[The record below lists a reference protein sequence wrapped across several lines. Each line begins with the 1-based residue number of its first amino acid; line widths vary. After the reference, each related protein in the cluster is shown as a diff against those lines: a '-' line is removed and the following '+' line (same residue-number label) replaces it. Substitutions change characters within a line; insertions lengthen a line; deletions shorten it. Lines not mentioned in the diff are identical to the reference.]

1 MATVYRRGKQLDNAF
16 HEVPAEKEERDQS
29 TLGSSNRYPKA
40 FNDISQTNTSTIASY
55 IQSMKIEINLSDHY
69 RKDIMILLCKFS
81 KHNNNK
87 LFRDLTRQE
96 ILAFLNSFAKS
107 QESDPFTSGLERTTY
122 TKNICKGS
130 SNGYTFL
137 TSNRLKD
144 QNQLLLRIFLN

>member
-96 ILAFLNSFAKS
+96 ILAGIRSFSQVDWNVQLIQRISAKVLQMAILS
-107 QESDPFTSGLERTTY
+107 LHRTV
-122 TKNICKGS
+122 
-130 SNGYTFL
+130 
-137 TSNRLKD
+137 
-144 QNQLLLRIFLN
+144 